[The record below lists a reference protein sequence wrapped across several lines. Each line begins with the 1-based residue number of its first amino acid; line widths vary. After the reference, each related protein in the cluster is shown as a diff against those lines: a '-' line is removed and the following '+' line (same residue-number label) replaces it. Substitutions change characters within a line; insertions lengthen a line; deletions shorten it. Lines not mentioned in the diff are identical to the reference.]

1 MIGVTDS
8 YIVWVNCYRV
18 KYNKG
23 QCSVAAELKIQVLL
37 FLKATCFL
45 WSIMSEVGMM
55 LRLLRIT
62 CYKNYVSLSSN
73 ITS

>member
-1 MIGVTDS
+1 MPWDS
-8 YIVWVNCYRV
+8 WCLAESLNILVNMSNIQTTV
-18 KYNKG
+18 MSKHNKG

-62 CYKNYVSLSSN
+62 C
-73 ITS
+73 